1 MRKNKALLKRAASL
15 FTALVML
22 AGSATYAQEEQTS
35 QEVLSQEMLS
45 ESSSEL
51 SEELVNGTDPEIL
64 ELTSETIT
72 ESIEE
77 QTQEAESESTQE
89 QTQEAESESVQE
101 QTQEVESESTQEQT
115 QEVESEST
123 QEQTQEVESE
133 STQEQ
138 TQETASESIEEQ
150 TQETVNE
157 NLPELVQES
166 NSEDETTECSTDAFV
181 DSTDEDM
188 DSDIYEIGD
197 EFVKT
202 FSFDMI
208 VDRNPIYLGMA
219 GISTATGNYYDQL
232 DATSKRIYNAIY
244 EANKSSASTAK
255 MKLNLT
261 KIFENQKVTKGT
273 NGKAVY
279 SEETKQAIFA
289 WLGSYVTP
297 AYLALT
303 YDHPELV
310 WLSGAKY
317 TIGYSVY
324 TPWFEEGETSIIT
337 DLELAGSTFTITPTK
352 DTGALT
358 ASNVNPLFDG
368 TKSQIDA
375 MLPANATTYDKVKAV
390 HDKICSMV
398 SYENSTQNI
407 GNPYYQTPYSLYYDA
422 DGDGKIE
429 TVCAGYAKMM
439 KLQCNKYGIPC
450 VLVTG
455 VTDSGEY
462 HMWNYIQMENGVW
475 YAVDATWDD
484 QSTTMYDFFL
494 VGSETYSSAA
504 FGTKKFGNTHIPS
517 GKWTTSADCVF
528 LYPVFSQT
536 AYAGQNTVTSKN
548 GLLKDSDGVWRY
560 YTNNQVDTSYTGFAA
575 SGSDQVYLIN
585 GVQNTSY
592 SGLIYNG
599 GNWYYVQKGVR
610 NTAYSGLSVY
620 NGSWYYVKGG
630 TADWSYTGLAQYN
643 GVWYYVRQGSV
654 DWEYTGLCQYDTIW
668 FYIKN
673 GALDWNYTGLCQ
685 HSGVWYYI
693 TKGQVN
699 WNYTGSCIYNGK
711 SYYVEKGVLNW
722 KYNSTAVYSSASY
735 TADLMN
741 VALSQYQAEEVTVDE
756 TNIYSADTEPESTQ
770 TEEQESHEAEELN
783 ETETFET
790 EEQTQ
795 EQTEESVSQT
805 EVAVQEESTVQYS
818 LLERIEEYLIKFIT
832 YIVKLAAAYIGITL

>member
-77 QTQEAESESTQE
+77 QTQEA
-89 QTQEAESESVQE
+89 
-101 QTQEVESESTQEQT
+101 
-115 QEVESEST
+115 ESEST

-462 HMWNYIQMENGVW
+462 HMWNYVQMENGVW

>member
-15 FTALVML
+15 FTAFVML

-77 QTQEAESESTQE
+77 QTQEA
-89 QTQEAESESVQE
+89 
-101 QTQEVESESTQEQT
+101 
-115 QEVESEST
+115 
-123 QEQTQEVESE
+123 ESE

-261 KIFENQKVTKGT
+261 RIFENQKVTKGA

-289 WLGSYVTP
+289 WLSSYVTP

-324 TPWFEEGETSIIT
+324 TPLFESGEISIIT

-352 DTGALT
+352 DTGVLT
-358 ASNVNPLFDG
+358 GSKVNPLFDG

-398 SYENSTQNI
+398 SYENNMQNI
-407 GNPYYQTPYSLYYDA
+407 GNQYYQTPYSLYYDA

-462 HMWNYIQMENGVW
+462 HMWNYVQMENGVW

-484 QSTTMYDFFL
+484 QSTIMYDFFL

-504 FGTKKFGNTHIPS
+504 FGTKKFVTTHIPS

-528 LYPVFSQT
+528 SYPILSTT
-536 AYAGQNTVTSKN
+536 AYKSNISVVQEGLVQNT
-548 GLLKDSDGVWRY
+548 DGSWSY
-560 YTNNQVDTSYTGFAA
+560 YKNNQIDSNYTDLVQCGN
-575 SGSDQVYLIN
+575 DLIYIKN
-585 GVQNTSY
+585 GVQNTSFTNLLNIKNKWY
-592 SGLIYNG
+592 YVVKGKVDKSYTGLVLYY
-599 GNWYYVQKGVR
+599 GNWYYIKQGV
-610 NTAYSGLSVY
+610 
-620 NGSWYYVKGG
+620 
-630 TADWSYTGLAQYN
+630 
-643 GVWYYVRQGSV
+643 
-654 DWEYTGLCQYDTIW
+654 
-668 FYIKN
+668 
-673 GALDWNYTGLCQ
+673 LDWNYTGLCLYE
-685 HSGVWYYI
+685 GTWYYVK
-693 TKGQVN
+693 KGLLD
-699 WNYTGSCIYNGK
+699 WNYTGVCDYYGTTYYIINGVLKWNYSGKVICNGK
-711 SYYVEKGVLNW
+711 TYNVVNGV
-722 KYNSTAVYSSASY
+722 A
-735 TADLMN
+735 
-741 VALSQYQAEEVTVDE
+741 
-756 TNIYSADTEPESTQ
+756 
-770 TEEQESHEAEELN
+770 
-783 ETETFET
+783 
-790 EEQTQ
+790 
-795 EQTEESVSQT
+795 
-805 EVAVQEESTVQYS
+805 
-818 LLERIEEYLIKFIT
+818 
-832 YIVKLAAAYIGITL
+832 KL

>member
-15 FTALVML
+15 FTAFVML
-22 AGSATYAQEEQTS
+22 AGSATYAQEKQTS

-89 QTQEAESESVQE
+89 QTQEAESES
-101 QTQEVESESTQEQT
+101 
-115 QEVESEST
+115 
-123 QEQTQEVESE
+123 
-133 STQEQ
+133 TQEQ
-138 TQETASESIEEQ
+138 TQETASESIEEQTQEAESESTQEQ

-255 MKLNLT
+255 
-261 KIFENQKVTKGT
+261 GA

-289 WLGSYVTP
+289 WLSSYVTP

-324 TPWFEEGETSIIT
+324 TPLFESGETSIIT

-352 DTGALT
+352 DTGVLT
-358 ASNVNPLFDG
+358 GSKVNPLFDG

-398 SYENSTQNI
+398 SYENNMQNI

-462 HMWNYIQMENGVW
+462 HMWNYVQMENGVW

-504 FGTKKFGNTHIPS
+504 FGTKKFVTTHIPS

-735 TADLMN
+735 TVDLMN
-741 VALSQYQAEEVTVDE
+741 VALSQGQAEEITVDE

-770 TEEQESHEAEELN
+770 AAEQVQESHEAEESNDPEML
-783 ETETFET
+783 ETEA
-790 EEQTQ
+790 QTQ
-795 EQTEESVSQT
+795 ESVSQT

>member
-77 QTQEAESESTQE
+77 QTQEA
-89 QTQEAESESVQE
+89 
-101 QTQEVESESTQEQT
+101 
-115 QEVESEST
+115 ESEST

-735 TADLMN
+735 TVDLMN
-741 VALSQYQAEEVTVDE
+741 VALSQYQAEEITVDE

>member
-15 FTALVML
+15 FTAFVML

-89 QTQEAESESVQE
+89 QTQEAESES
-101 QTQEVESESTQEQT
+101 TQEQT
-115 QEVESEST
+115 QEA
-123 QEQTQEVESE
+123 ESE

-261 KIFENQKVTKGT
+261 RIFENQKVTKGA

-289 WLGSYVTP
+289 WLSSYVTP

-324 TPWFEEGETSIIT
+324 TPLFESGEISIIT

-352 DTGALT
+352 DTGVLT
-358 ASNVNPLFDG
+358 GSKVNPLFDG

-398 SYENSTQNI
+398 SYENNMQNI

-462 HMWNYIQMENGVW
+462 HMWNYVQMENGVW

-484 QSTTMYDFFL
+484 QSTIMYDFFL

-504 FGTKKFGNTHIPS
+504 FGTKKFVTTHIPS

-528 LYPVFSQT
+528 SYPILRTT
-536 AYAGQNTVTSKN
+536 AYKSNISVVQEGLVQNI
-548 GLLKDSDGVWRY
+548 DGSWSY
-560 YTNNQVDTSYTGFAA
+560 YKNNQIDSNYTDLVQCGN
-575 SGSDQVYLIN
+575 DLIYIKN
-585 GVQNTSY
+585 GVQNTSFTN
-592 SGLIYNG
+592 LLNIKNK
-599 GNWYYVQKGVR
+599 WYYVVKGKVDKSYTGLVLYYGTWYYIKQGVLDW
-610 NTAYSGLSVY
+610 NYTGLCLYSGT
-620 NGSWYYVKGG
+620 WYYVK
-630 TADWSYTGLAQYN
+630 
-643 GVWYYVRQGSV
+643 
-654 DWEYTGLCQYDTIW
+654 
-668 FYIKN
+668 K
-673 GALDWNYTGLCQ
+673 GALDWNYTGLCLY
-685 HSGVWYYI
+685 GGTWYYVK
-693 TKGQVN
+693 KGALD
-699 WNYTGSCIYNGK
+699 WNYTGLCLYSGTWYYVKKGALDWNYTGLCLYGGTWYYVKRGALDWNYTGVCDYYGTTYYIINGVLKWKYSGKVICNGK
-711 SYYVEKGVLNW
+711 TYNVVNGV
-722 KYNSTAVYSSASY
+722 A
-735 TADLMN
+735 
-741 VALSQYQAEEVTVDE
+741 
-756 TNIYSADTEPESTQ
+756 
-770 TEEQESHEAEELN
+770 
-783 ETETFET
+783 
-790 EEQTQ
+790 
-795 EQTEESVSQT
+795 
-805 EVAVQEESTVQYS
+805 
-818 LLERIEEYLIKFIT
+818 
-832 YIVKLAAAYIGITL
+832 KLQMKK

>member
-15 FTALVML
+15 FTAFVML

-77 QTQEAESESTQE
+77 QTQEA
-89 QTQEAESESVQE
+89 
-101 QTQEVESESTQEQT
+101 
-115 QEVESEST
+115 
-123 QEQTQEVESE
+123 ESE

-261 KIFENQKVTKGT
+261 RIFENQKVTKGA

-289 WLGSYVTP
+289 WLSSYVTP

-324 TPWFEEGETSIIT
+324 TPLFESGEISIIT

-352 DTGALT
+352 DTGVLT
-358 ASNVNPLFDG
+358 GSKVNPLFDG

-398 SYENSTQNI
+398 SYENNMQNI

-462 HMWNYIQMENGVW
+462 HMWNYVQMENGVW

-484 QSTTMYDFFL
+484 QSTIMYDFFL

-504 FGTKKFGNTHIPS
+504 FGTKKFVTTHIPS

-528 LYPVFSQT
+528 SYPILRTT
-536 AYAGQNTVTSKN
+536 AYKSNISVVQEGLVQNI
-548 GLLKDSDGVWRY
+548 DGSWSY
-560 YTNNQVDTSYTGFAA
+560 YKNNQIDSNYTDLVQCGN
-575 SGSDQVYLIN
+575 DLIYIKN
-585 GVQNTSY
+585 GVQNTSFTN
-592 SGLIYNG
+592 LLNIKNK
-599 GNWYYVQKGVR
+599 WYYVVKGKVDKSYTGLVLYYGTWYYIKQGVLDW
-610 NTAYSGLSVY
+610 NYTGLCLYSGT
-620 NGSWYYVKGG
+620 WYYVK
-630 TADWSYTGLAQYN
+630 
-643 GVWYYVRQGSV
+643 
-654 DWEYTGLCQYDTIW
+654 
-668 FYIKN
+668 K
-673 GALDWNYTGLCQ
+673 GALDWNYTGLCLY
-685 HSGVWYYI
+685 SGTWYYVK
-693 TKGQVN
+693 KGALD
-699 WNYTGSCIYNGK
+699 WNYTGLCLYGGTWYYVKKGALDWNYTGLCLYGGTWYYVKRGALDWNYTGVCDYYGTTYYIINGVLKWKYSGKVICNGK
-711 SYYVEKGVLNW
+711 TYNVVNGV
-722 KYNSTAVYSSASY
+722 A
-735 TADLMN
+735 
-741 VALSQYQAEEVTVDE
+741 
-756 TNIYSADTEPESTQ
+756 
-770 TEEQESHEAEELN
+770 
-783 ETETFET
+783 
-790 EEQTQ
+790 
-795 EQTEESVSQT
+795 
-805 EVAVQEESTVQYS
+805 
-818 LLERIEEYLIKFIT
+818 
-832 YIVKLAAAYIGITL
+832 KLQMKK

>member
-1 MRKNKALLKRAASL
+1 MRKSKVLLKRAASL
-15 FTALVML
+15 FTAFVML
-22 AGSATYAQEEQTS
+22 AGSATYAQEEQTT

-45 ESSSEL
+45 ES
-51 SEELVNGTDPEIL
+51 VNGTDPEIL

-77 QTQEAESESTQE
+77 QTQEAVSESTQE
-89 QTQEAESESVQE
+89 QTQEA
-101 QTQEVESESTQEQT
+101 
-115 QEVESEST
+115 
-123 QEQTQEVESE
+123 ESE

-150 TQETVNE
+150 TQETESE

-166 NSEDETTECSTDAFV
+166 SSEDETTECSTDAFV

-202 FSFDMI
+202 FSLDMI

-244 EANKSSASTAK
+244 EANKNSASTAK

-261 KIFENQKVTKGT
+261 KIFENQKVTKGA

-279 SEETKQAIFA
+279 SEETKKAIFA

-317 TIGYSVY
+317 TIGYTVY
-324 TPWFEEGETSIIT
+324 TPWFEEDEVSIIT

-352 DTGALT
+352 DTGVLT

-484 QSTTMYDFFL
+484 QSTIMYDFFL

-504 FGTKKFGNTHIPS
+504 FGTKKFGTTHIPS

-599 GNWYYVQKGVR
+599 GSWYYVQKGVR

-722 KYNSTAVYSSASY
+722 KYNSAAVYSSASY

-741 VALSQYQAEEVTVDE
+741 AALSQYQAEEVTVDE

-770 TEEQESHEAEELN
+770 TGEQEQESHGAEELN
-783 ETETFET
+783 EPETFET
-790 EEQTQ
+790 EAQTQ
-795 EQTEESVSQT
+795 ESISQT
-805 EVAVQEESTVQYS
+805 EIAVQEESTVQYS

-832 YIVKLAAAYIGITL
+832 YIVKLAAAYIGIAL

>member
-15 FTALVML
+15 FTAFVML

-77 QTQEAESESTQE
+77 QTQEAESESTQ
-89 QTQEAESESVQE
+89 
-101 QTQEVESESTQEQT
+101 
-115 QEVESEST
+115 
-123 QEQTQEVESE
+123 
-133 STQEQ
+133 
-138 TQETASESIEEQ
+138 EQ

-261 KIFENQKVTKGT
+261 KIFENQKVTKGA

-324 TPWFEEGETSIIT
+324 TPLFESGEISIIT

-352 DTGALT
+352 DTGVLT
-358 ASNVNPLFDG
+358 GSKVNSLFDG

-398 SYENSTQNI
+398 SYENNTQNI
-407 GNPYYQTPYSLYYDA
+407 GNQYYQTPYSLYYDA

-462 HMWNYIQMENGVW
+462 HMWNYVQMENGVW

-722 KYNSTAVYSSASY
+722 KYNSAAVYSSASY

-741 VALSQYQAEEVTVDE
+741 AVLSQYQAEEVTIDE

-770 TEEQESHEAEELN
+770 AAEQVQESHEAEESN
-783 ETETFET
+783 EPETFET
-790 EEQTQ
+790 EAQTQ

-805 EVAVQEESTVQYS
+805 EVAVQEELTVQYS